1 MNERN
6 QTPNFDKIY
15 SENRIRLIQLAEKN
29 IPSFSLTAATD
40 IPGSAA
46 LPNAFI
52 EIRDCD
58 SCRYQTIASNLVLYL
73 IDYTDTAMRHFL
85 ISPENA
91 SGIIFPTSVLQIDQ
105 IKLSQLHRHNYLELV
120 YVISGELDFVIEGV
134 HKRYRAG
141 DCCFI
146 NQKVRHVESYQ
157 RAFCALYLSFRPG
170 FFYDFPSSSQREI
183 PDLLNFIKRNTLQND
198 QVDYLDFI
206 ASSSDIFYRNT
217 FRILQCFEQIIME
230 LVEKEPGC
238 MDIVYGYP
246 KRFFA
251 ILQTPG
257 CYTCLNTRFYPEGEN
272 TLFEK
277 TLDYVHSHKYRLT
290 RSQIAEALHYNG
302 NYISDVFLKHTGIT
316 LADYIRDVCLQEAA
330 SLLLNSELS
339 VSEII
344 HRLGFE
350 NRTSFYQMFKKKY
363 GVSPGEY
370 RSSRG

>member
-1 MNERN
+1 
-6 QTPNFDKIY
+6 
-15 SENRIRLIQLAEKN
+15 
-29 IPSFSLTAATD
+29 
-40 IPGSAA
+40 
-46 LPNAFI
+46 
-52 EIRDCD
+52 
-58 SCRYQTIASNLVLYL
+58 
-73 IDYTDTAMRHFL
+73 
-85 ISPENA
+85 
-91 SGIIFPTSVLQIDQ
+91 
-105 IKLSQLHRHNYLELV
+105 
-120 YVISGELDFVIEGV
+120 
-134 HKRYRAG
+134 
-141 DCCFI
+141 
-146 NQKVRHVESYQ
+146 
-157 RAFCALYLSFRPG
+157 
-170 FFYDFPSSSQREI
+170 
-183 PDLLNFIKRNTLQND
+183 
-198 QVDYLDFI
+198 
-206 ASSSDIFYRNT
+206 
-217 FRILQCFEQIIME
+217 ME
-230 LVEKEPGC
+230 LVQKEPGC

-290 RSQIAEALHYNG
+290 RSQIAEALHYNS